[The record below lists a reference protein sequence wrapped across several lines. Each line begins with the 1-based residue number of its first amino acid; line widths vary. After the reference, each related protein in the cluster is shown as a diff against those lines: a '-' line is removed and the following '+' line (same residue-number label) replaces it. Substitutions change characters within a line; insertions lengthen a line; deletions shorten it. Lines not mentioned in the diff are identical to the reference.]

1 MAHPSFATPSTVIA
15 ILVGPM
21 LANSLAVHGIFELVM
36 HLRMVLDEFVLSEPA
51 KALAVRGYFQSS
63 VTELGTRDIVWFGL
77 VWFEEGL

>member
-1 MAHPSFATPSTVIA
+1 
-15 ILVGPM
+15 M